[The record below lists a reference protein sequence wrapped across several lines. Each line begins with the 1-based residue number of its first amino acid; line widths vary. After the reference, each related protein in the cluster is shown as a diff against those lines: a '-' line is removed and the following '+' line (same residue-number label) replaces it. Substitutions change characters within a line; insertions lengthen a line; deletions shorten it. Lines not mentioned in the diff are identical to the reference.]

1 MVAITCD
8 PSERVLGV
16 QLQRRPTPLVQGRS
30 GACMEGR
37 YGSLFRSIIL
47 ALPIGTVCWP
57 GAVLAQTTRSPR
69 EVEALPDDTAKVFS
83 LADQCFA
90 YRRKDVDSALMFGER
105 ALRLARSLKF
115 PKGEAQAL
123 NDLAIIHIDRSAYAD
138 ADSALRRALSIRRSL
153 GDRAGVGAIHN
164 KLGNL
169 YQSQLRLEEAL
180 EQNQQALSIFNTLGD
195 RSKEA
200 LILSNIAVINFN
212 MRQYDQALEYHRAAA
227 DMHRSSGDSTGLAT
241 SLGNMANVFLSLGD
255 TVQALDVF
263 EQAGSYFKRHG
274 MLREFAVQANNEAGV
289 RATRGEA
296 SRAMMLYSEALR
308 IREAGNDRKAT
319 ASSFAGLSDVHLFL
333 GRTTDARRMASKAL
347 ALASAVGATNEMMQ
361 AHRLLAR
368 IHARLGHADS
378 TLMHHERYAAL
389 QDSVF
394 STDMGKRIADLQAR
408 IGLQQKEHELQ
419 EQRAVIS
426 EKGLE
431 IAELGR
437 KAERRNF
444 LLALALGGIGA
455 LILGALAVLQV
466 QRRRASAQRAAAVI
480 AEREQGLKAIVQ
492 GTDAE
497 RKRIAGE
504 LHDGVGQ
511 LLTGLKY
518 RIEMLAG
525 SDPRLADTLALADE
539 AGREVRDIAHR
550 MMPRSLEGSGLVP
563 ALSDMLNKALDVP
576 GVHKHF
582 EHHGMEQRLPSELE
596 TGIYRVAQ
604 ELLNNIIKHAKAT
617 RVDIQLLRTKGV
629 VVLIVEDDGVGMGP
643 APSKGGLGLRN
654 LHDRAR
660 ILQGTLEFTGQEG
673 RGTVATLRVP
683 IQEKA
688 AA

>member
-1 MVAITCD
+1 MAPPPGPLSRYIHLAFHIAMACWPVTVTPQTA
-8 PSERVLGV
+8 
-16 QLQRRPTPLVQGRS
+16 PTPDG
-30 GACMEGR
+30 
-37 YGSLFRSIIL
+37 I
-47 ALPIGTVCWP
+47 T
-57 GAVLAQTTRSPR
+57 
-69 EVEALPDDTAKVFS
+69 ALPDDTAKVFLLS
-83 LADQCFA
+83 DQCFA

-105 ALRLARSLKF
+105 ALQLARSLDF

-123 NDLAIIHIDRSAYAD
+123 NDLAIIHIDRSAYAE
-138 ADSALRRALSIRRSL
+138 ADSALRLALSIRRTL

-180 EQNQQALSIFNTLGD
+180 EQNQQALAIFNGLGD

-212 MRQYDQALEYHRAAA
+212 MRQFDQALEYHRAAA
-227 DMHRSSGDSTGLAT
+227 DIHRGSGDSTGLAT
-241 SLGNMANVFLSLGD
+241 SLGNLANVLLFQGD
-255 TVQALDVF
+255 TLQALDLF
-263 EQAGSYFKRHG
+263 QQAGSYFKRHG

-289 RATRGEA
+289 RAEKGEL
-296 SRAMMLYSEALR
+296 SHAMALYGEALR
-308 IREAGNDRKAT
+308 IRESGNDRKAI
-319 ASSFAGLSDVHLFL
+319 ASSLTGLSNVHLIL
-333 GRTTDARRMASKAL
+333 GRTSDARRMALKAL
-347 ALASAVGATNEMMQ
+347 SFATAVGATNETMQ
-361 AHRLLAR
+361 AHKLLAR

-378 TLMHHERYAAL
+378 TSIHHERYAAL

-394 STDMGKRIADLQAR
+394 SIETGKRIAELQAR
-408 IGLQQKEHELQ
+408 LGLQQKEHELQ
-419 EQRAVIS
+419 EQRALIS
-426 EKGLE
+426 ERGRE
-431 IAELGR
+431 IAELGQ

-455 LILGALAVLQV
+455 LILGSLVILQA
-466 QRRRASAQRAAAVI
+466 QRRKATAQRAAAVI

-497 RKRIAGE
+497 RKRIASE

-550 MMPRSLEGSGLVP
+550 MMPRSLEGAGLVP
-563 ALSDMLNKALDVP
+563 AMADMLDKALAVP
-576 GVHKHF
+576 GVEKHF
-582 EHHGMEQRLPSELE
+582 EHHGMEQRLPSEVE
-596 TGIYRVAQ
+596 TGIYRIAQ
-604 ELLNNIIKHAKAT
+604 ELLNNIIKHAKAS
-617 RVDIQLLRTKGV
+617 RVDVQLLRTSTS
-629 VVLIVEDDGVGMGP
+629 VVLIVEDDGIGMD
-643 APSKGGLGLRN
+643 ATRSYAGLGLRN

-660 ILQGTLEFTGQEG
+660 ILQGALEFSVGAG

-683 IQEKA
+683 LAQQA